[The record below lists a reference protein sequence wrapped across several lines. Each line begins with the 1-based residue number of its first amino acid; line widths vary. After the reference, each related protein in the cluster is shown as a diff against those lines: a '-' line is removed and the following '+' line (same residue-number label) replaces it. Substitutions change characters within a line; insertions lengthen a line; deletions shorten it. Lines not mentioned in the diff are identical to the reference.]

1 MQDSASKK
9 AIIIGGGIGGVTA
22 GIALQRTGFNVTV
35 FERAE
40 ELREVGSG
48 LPLWTNAL
56 RAFQKIG
63 LEHVLETLG
72 ATVTAGS
79 ISTWRGDT
87 LVDLRTEELLKRLG
101 TINAV
106 VHRAELLAL
115 LLETLGADKVQL
127 GATCVG
133 FTQDATGVC
142 ARFADGR
149 EVRGDVLIG
158 ADGLHSVIRAQL
170 FGASKPRYAGY
181 MCYRGLAHITR
192 TELETWAWG
201 KGYQFGVTPMSKGRA
216 YWFAQFYTPEDAQ
229 DKAGG
234 RKREMLDFFQ
244 DWHDPIPAVIE
255 ATAEEDILRNP
266 IYENE
271 PLRQWSHG
279 HVTLLGDAA
288 HTMTPNL
295 GQGACQAIEDAV
307 ELAECLKAE
316 QDIVSALKQ
325 YEKRRVRRT
334 NRIRLMARLVGQVV
348 QWENPTACR
357 IRNAFIKRTPASLEL
372 KLVLWIIDYQVK

>member
-1 MQDSASKK
+1 MQGSDSKK

-22 GIALQRTGFNVTV
+22 AIALQRAGIDVTV

-56 RAFQKIG
+56 RALQKIG
-63 LEHVLETLG
+63 LEHVLEALG
-72 ATVTAGS
+72 APVTAGS

-181 MCYRGLAHITR
+181 ICYRGLAHLSR
-192 TELETWAWG
+192 TGLETWAWG
-201 KGYQFGVTPMSKGRA
+201 KGYQFGLTPMSKGRA

-234 RKREMLDFFQ
+234 RKREMLDLFQ

-255 ATAEEDILRNP
+255 ATAEDDILRNP
-266 IYENE
+266 IYESA
-271 PLRQWSHG
+271 PLHHWSLG
-279 HVTLLGDAA
+279 RVTLLGDAA

-316 QDIVSALKQ
+316 PDIVSALKH
-325 YEKRRVRRT
+325 YEKQRVRRT
-334 NRIRLMARLVGQVV
+334 NRITLMARLVGQVV
-348 QWENPTACR
+348 QWENPMACR
-357 IRNAFIKRTPASLEL
+357 IRNAIMKRTPVSLEL
-372 KLVLWIIDYQVK
+372 KTVIWIIDYQV

>member
-1 MQDSASKK
+1 MQGSASKK
-9 AIIIGGGIGGVTA
+9 AIIIGGGIGGITA
-22 GIALQRTGFNVTV
+22 AIALQQAGFEVTV

-56 RAFQKIG
+56 RALQKIG
-63 LEHVLETLG
+63 LEHVLEALG

-87 LVDLRTEELLKRLG
+87 LVDLRTEELLRRLG

-115 LLETLGADKVQL
+115 LLETLGAVRVHL

-133 FTQDATGVC
+133 FKQDATGVC
-142 ARFADGR
+142 ARFSDGR
-149 EVRGDVLIG
+149 EARGDVLIG

-170 FGASKPRYAGY
+170 FSATKPKYAGY
-181 MCYRGLAHITR
+181 TCWRGVAHITR
-192 TELETWAWG
+192 TGLETWAWG

-216 YWFAQFYTPEDAQ
+216 YWFAQFYTPEETQ

-234 RKREMLDFFQ
+234 RKREMLDLFQ

-266 IYENE
+266 IYESE
-271 PLRQWSHG
+271 PLRHWSHG
-279 HVTLLGDAA
+279 RVTLLGDAA

-316 QDIVSALKQ
+316 QDIVSALKH

-334 NRIRLMARLVGQVV
+334 NRVTLLARLVGQVV
-348 QWENPTACR
+348 QWENPMACR
-357 IRNAFIKRTPASLEL
+357 IRNAFIKRTPVSLEL
-372 KLVLWIIDYQVK
+372 KSVLWIIDYQV